1 MLSIK
6 NSTISMSLSSLIFL
20 LQLDLDGMS
29 DQYAL
34 PNLFTT
40 RCMQFLTLYASW
52 MYMMFCQ
59 WCCKTVFFTIN
70 IKKLKGGGAPWYHPL
85 GETLHVHCVY
95 LYAY

>member
-6 NSTISMSLSSLIFL
+6 NSSISKSLSSVICL

-40 RCMQFLTLYASW
+40 RYMQFLTLYISW
-52 MYMMFCQ
+52 MRAVSANFKETCGILVCSVEKVFCLR
-59 WCCKTVFFTIN
+59 KVIHRVKFV
-70 IKKLKGGGAPWYHPL
+70 KHLL
-85 GETLHVHCVY
+85 
-95 LYAY
+95 

>member
-6 NSTISMSLSSLIFL
+6 NSSISMSLSSLIFL

-40 RCMQFLTLYASW
+40 RYMQFLTLYASW
-52 MYMMFCQ
+52 MRAVSANF
-59 WCCKTVFFTIN
+59 K
-70 IKKLKGGGAPWYHPL
+70 
-85 GETLHVHCVY
+85 ETCGILV
-95 LYAY
+95 